1 MKKLLIVIV
10 ITSLAQFKTVKLLA
24 QANKQ
29 HTLSMNFGPELFAPE
44 NFWDTHK
51 VGGGLSIKTEYTFGK
66 HASTTFNTGITY
78 FDGKRTFEDFTSPL
92 PKYYDAIVAIPIKAG
107 ARYYVGN
114 FYFLGEAGAII
125 MTNYSNTTKAV
136 FSAGIGDKINIGR
149 KKLDI
154 SARQEIW
161 LGKNREEYNMA
172 VLRIAYEINF

>member
-1 MKKLLIVIV
+1 MKKIIIYSLSLL
-10 ITSLAQFKTVKLLA
+10 LLQTVTLQTKG
-24 QANKQ
+24 QANEK
-29 HTLSMNFGPELFAPE
+29 HTLSINFGPEVFAPE
-44 NFWDTHK
+44 NFWETHK
-51 VGGGLSIKTEYTFGK
+51 VGGGISFKTEYTFGK
-66 HASTTFNTGITY
+66 HASTTFNTGLTY
-78 FDGKRTFEDFTSPL
+78 FDGKRRFEDFTSPL
-92 PKYYDAIVAIPIKAG
+92 PKYYESIVAIPLKAG

-125 MTNYSNTTKAV
+125 MTKYSNSTKAV

>member
-1 MKKLLIVIV
+1 MAFCLLV
-10 ITSLAQFKTVKLLA
+10 ITLELKA

-29 HTLSMNFGPELFAPE
+29 HSLSINFGPEIFAPE
-44 NFWDTHK
+44 NFWGTHK
-51 VGGGLSIKTEYTFGK
+51 VGAGISLKTEYTFGK
-66 HASTTFNTGITY
+66 HASTTFNTGLTY
-78 FDGKRTFEDFTSPL
+78 FDGKQQFENFTSPA
-92 PKYYDAIVAIPIKAG
+92 PKFYESIVAIPLKLG

-125 MTNYSNTTKAV
+125 MTKYSNTTKAV

-161 LGKNREEYNMA
+161 LGKDREEYNMA

>member
-1 MKKLLIVIV
+1 MKQLLIIIV
-10 ITSLAQFKTVKLLA
+10 ITPLSFFKTVNLQA

-29 HTLSMNFGPELFAPE
+29 HTISMNFGPELFAPE
-44 NFWDTHK
+44 NFWSTHK
-51 VGGGLSIKTEYTFGK
+51 AGFGLSIKTEYTFGK
-66 HASTTFNTGITY
+66 HASATFNTGFTH
-78 FDGKRTFEDFTSPL
+78 FEGKQQFEDFTSPS
-92 PKYYDAIVAIPIKAG
+92 PSFYKSIFAIPLKAG

-125 MTNYSNTTKAV
+125 MTNYSNGTKAV

-161 LGKNREEYNMA
+161 LGKNREQYNLA
-172 VLRIAYEINF
+172 ALRIAYELNF

>member
-1 MKKLLIVIV
+1 MKKLFVIFF
-10 ITSLAQFKTVKLLA
+10 ITAIACNNPLTILA

-44 NFWDTHK
+44 NFWGTHR
-51 VGGGLSIKTEYTFGK
+51 VGFGFSVKTEYTFGK
-66 HASTTFNTGITY
+66 HASATFNTGFTH
-78 FDGKRTFEDFTSPL
+78 FAGKRQFEDFTSPA
-92 PKYYDAIVAIPIKAG
+92 PTFYSPIVAIPLKAG

-161 LGKNREEYNMA
+161 LGKNREQYNVA
-172 VLRIAYEINF
+172 ALRIAYELTF

>member
-1 MKKLLIVIV
+1 MKKILIIIVLVIGSQ
-10 ITSLAQFKTVKLLA
+10 ITTLQLKA

-44 NFWDTHK
+44 NFWATHK
-51 VGGGLSIKTEYTFGK
+51 VGVGLSIKTEYTFGK
-66 HASTTFNTGITY
+66 HASTTFNTGFTY
-78 FDGKRTFEDFTSPL
+78 FDGKKIFEDFTSPL
-92 PKYYDAIVAIPIKAG
+92 PKYYDYIFAIPIKAG

-161 LGKNREEYNMA
+161 LGKNKEEYNMA

>member
-1 MKKLLIVIV
+1 MKKVLINISFVVFSLLTIQQV
-10 ITSLAQFKTVKLLA
+10 QA

-29 HTLSMNFGPELFAPE
+29 HTLSINFGPELFAPE
-44 NFWDTHK
+44 NFWGTHK
-51 VGGGLSIKTEYTFGK
+51 VGIGLSVKTEYTFGK
-66 HASTTFNTGITY
+66 HASATFNTGFTH
-78 FDGKRTFEDFTSPL
+78 FDGKRQFEDFTSPS
-92 PKYYDAIVAIPIKAG
+92 PSFYNSIFAIPVKAG

-125 MTNYSNTTKAV
+125 MTNYSNGTKAV

-161 LGKNREEYNMA
+161 LGKNREQYNVA
-172 VLRIAYEINF
+172 VLRVAYELTF

>member
-1 MKKLLIVIV
+1 MKKILKIIALVV
-10 ITSLAQFKTVKLLA
+10 LVQITTPQLKA

-29 HTLSMNFGPELFAPE
+29 HSFSVNFGPELFAPE
-44 NFWDTHK
+44 NFWGTHK
-51 VGGGLSIKTEYTFGK
+51 VGTGLSVKTEYTFGK
-66 HASTTFNTGITY
+66 HASTTFNTGFTY
-78 FDGKRTFEDFTSPL
+78 FAGKRTFEDFTSPL
-92 PKYYDAIVAIPIKAG
+92 PQYYNPIVAIPLKAG

-136 FSAGIGDKINIGR
+136 FSAGIGDKIKIGR